1 MPCAA
6 LRNLPTTMEV
16 LPIVE
21 PPLPRNTCGNRRA
34 RRRAIAERALFANR
48 SLAVRSVVRT
58 PSQFTALN
66 GRQAAENCFSMGFQ
80 DVLGSASQPNVN
92 GKTTAGLGGLPGGGK
107 IYAQLTGCGVNL
119 NASNRPA
126 NAAYRTP
133 SLFDCTTSEC
143 QASFC
148 FENGFTDVL
157 PSVQQSNRNARCT
170 AGLGG
175 LPGGGKTF
183 GNLCARVTRFGPTSA

>member
-1 MPCAA
+1 MSCAA
-6 LRNLPTTMEV
+6 LRNLPNEAAV

-34 RRRAIAERALFANR
+34 RRRAIAERELFANR
-48 SLAVRSVVRT
+48 QLAVRSIVRT
-58 PSQFTALN
+58 PSVFTALN
-66 GRQAAENCFSMGFQ
+66 GRQAEENCFSMGFQ
-80 DVLGSASQPNVN
+80 DVLGSANQPYAN

-107 IYAQLTGCGVNL
+107 VCAQLVGCGVNL
-119 NASNRPA
+119 NASNRPP

-133 SLFDCTTSEC
+133 SLFDCTTASC

-148 FENGFTDVL
+148 YENGFTDQL
-157 PSVQQSNRNARCT
+157 PTVQQSQRNSGCT

-183 GNLCARVTRFGPTSA
+183 GNLCTRVTRFGPTSA